1 MIEFRIYYECLE
13 QAHDYIHPI
22 VNFVTK
28 ENFPV
33 KLIKRPKSAERMP
46 DGVIRAI
53 QLLTTS
59 DILITA
65 VKDEIEYP
73 LVLIEFSE
81 AVSTEDH
88 ELQRTYGAVAAYLA
102 GIYYVKISGNKQSE
116 KIFGGAE
123 YDPYTTAKILV
134 ENFNYEGYIIA
145 DWGTQVEN
153 TYTLL
158 RHESFPACPPE
169 IAILV
174 DTIQQAVSAFLESE
188 ETWFAESLKSL
199 KELPS
204 YKEFQKQLNKG
215 SNAKALLKNWSERE
229 ERNKNLNKL
238 RFFVRP
244 DWVGAKINRLS
255 HAMDP
260 DRGILTFISFLF
272 SDTKKVYGVYALVRP
287 GGSDVMKKPVTDLAS
302 LKEKFTAALAKDEGG
317 IPAWLVEELEA
328 TILGA
333 ITLDQQINFQ
343 PVWEKHK
350 DKIAKHKVVA
360 TLAFFLDGIKLNHN
374 GITLYWD
381 RRALLGDKDAQFLS
395 QLKKAYHFATKSK
408 PSLTVQESI
417 LVDEDEVTYALIH
430 RILIPNGFQIVSVSY
445 PGSQGG
451 GAVLPKP
458 DLGKSQPREY
468 PDVIALPPA
477 EKKSDIDVI
486 LSESKGMYSAA
497 PVMKDVTK
505 LIRYK
510 TEAEVN
516 IALTETLV
524 VAKVIDKDKILRNIL
539 IGVAFGATSK
549 YETTWQPTEIDFIFC
564 IKNRSRWSI
573 GIFKQALNDL
583 IPKIEGDTDFPDVH
597 KITY

>member
-1 MIEFRIYYECLE
+1 MSEFRIYYECLE

-28 ENFPV
+28 EHFPV

-65 VKDEIEYP
+65 VKNDVEYP

-116 KIFGGAE
+116 KVFGGAD
-123 YDPYTTAKILV
+123 YNPYTTAKILV
-134 ENFNYEGYIIA
+134 ENFKYEGYIIA
-145 DWGTQVEN
+145 DWETHVEN

-174 DTIQQAVSAFLESE
+174 DTIQQAVTAFLKSE

-199 KELPS
+199 KNLPS
-204 YKEFQKQLNKG
+204 YKEFRVKLDEG
-215 SNAKALLKNWSERE
+215 VSAEALLKNWSCRE
-229 ERNKNLNKL
+229 EKNNNLNKL

-244 DWVGAKINRLS
+244 DWIGAKINRFS

-272 SDTKKVYGVYALVRP
+272 SDTRKVYGVYALVRP
-287 GGSDVMKKPVTDLAS
+287 RGSEIMKKPVTDLAS
-302 LKEKFTAALAKDEGG
+302 LKEKFTAALAKDENG
-317 IPAWLVEELEA
+317 IPTWLIEELEA
-328 TILGA
+328 TVLSA
-333 ITLDQQINFQ
+333 TTLDQQIDFQ

-350 DKIAKHKVVA
+350 DKIAKNKVVA

-381 RRALLGDKDAQFLS
+381 RRALLGDTNAQFLS

-408 PSLTVQESI
+408 PSSTVQEGM
-417 LVDEDEVTYALIH
+417 LVDEDEVTYALVHRVLIH
-430 RILIPNGFQIVSVSY
+430 NGFQIVSVSY

-458 DLGKSQPREY
+458 DLGKAQPREY

-477 EKKSDIDVI
+477 KMNSDIDVI
-486 LSESKGMYSAA
+486 LSESKGMYSLG
-497 PVMKDVTK
+497 PVTKDVSK

-510 TEAEVN
+510 TEPEVN
-516 IALTETLV
+516 AALTETLV
-524 VAKVIDKDKILRNIL
+524 VAQVIGEDRILRNIL

-549 YETTWQPTEIDFIFC
+549 CETSWRPTEIDFIFC

-573 GIFKQALNDL
+573 GIFKQDLKDL
-583 IPKIEGDTDFPDVH
+583 IPVIEGDTDFPIVH